1 MKKYLSMI
9 MVMVMFL
16 SVNVHAVSSSDE
28 EEKRPLFVIE
38 VGMEQIANMRLE
50 FDILGI
56 IQKISP
62 VPTPSSSFKLK
73 RSKKTKA
80 NLATRVPSVFI
91 KKQIFKA
98 VSKIDSDKISR
109 FIATAFDLDRSS
121 RRKIRKFIKD
131 NLELTPSQLSEAF
144 LGIDGVLNYNGN
156 DIIIHMGFENIG
168 DYFMDNILDGVLLE
182 KNEG

>member
-9 MVMVMFL
+9 MVMIMFL
-16 SVNVHAVSSSDE
+16 SVNTYAVSPSDE

-38 VGMEQIANMRLE
+38 VGMEQIANIRLE

-56 IQKISP
+56 IQKVSP
-62 VPTPSSSFKLK
+62 IPTPSGSVKLK
-73 RSKKTKA
+73 RSKKAKV

-91 KKQIFKA
+91 KNQILKA
-98 VSKIDSDKISR
+98 VSKIDSDQISR

-121 RRKIRKFIKD
+121 RRKIRRFIKD
-131 NLELTPSQLSEAF
+131 NLELTPNQLAEAF
-144 LGIDGVLNYNGN
+144 LGIDGVLNYNGT

-168 DYFMDNILDGVLLE
+168 NYFMDNILDGVLLE
-182 KNEG
+182 KSKV

>member
-9 MVMVMFL
+9 MVMIMFL
-16 SVNVHAVSSSDE
+16 SVNTYAVPPSDE

-38 VGMEQIANMRLE
+38 AGMEQIANIRLE

-56 IQKISP
+56 IQKVSP
-62 VPTPSSSFKLK
+62 VPTPSSSVKLK
-73 RSKKTKA
+73 RSKKAKV

-91 KKQIFKA
+91 KNQILKA

-109 FIATAFDLDRSS
+109 FIATTFDLDKSS

-131 NLELTPSQLSEAF
+131 NLELTPSQLAEAF
-144 LGIDGVLNYNGN
+144 LGIDGVLNYNGT

-168 DYFMDNILDGVLLE
+168 NYFMDNILDSVLLE
-182 KNEG
+182 KSKD